1 MPMVQTFEEPKEKP
15 ATTRTRKAAPKK
27 EPKKREPKK
36 REPKRA
42 ALPKP
47 SEIIEEVNKAGEAV
61 IPTDK
66 DAGSAVISDAVTR
79 LRQQALAT
87 YRTVATAEE
96 MRYLVLN
103 DLFYLL
109 VVIMGRADMNS
120 DFCFMRCAEVQA
132 SPNEHIDLWAR
143 EHYKSTIITVG
154 KTIQDILR
162 DPELTVV
169 IFSHT
174 RPNAK
179 AFLRQI
185 MRELELNKTLFNLFP
200 DILYNDP
207 RKEARQWSEET
218 GILLKRRTNPKENTV
233 EAWGVVDGQPTGKHF
248 ALMVYDDI
256 VTKESVSTPEMI
268 RKTTEAWELSLNLS
282 ARGGHI
288 RYIGTRYHANDT
300 YDTLLKREA
309 GKPRIYPATVDGTP
323 TGAPVLLPANL
334 LMEKARLMGSYTFAC
349 HGAGSLVLMADWTQK
364 PIEDVRVGDM
374 VIGWTLPSK
383 KYGRCKVK
391 PVRVLASSIRVREAL
406 ESTLEDGTTHVHTPD
421 HKWWTGRVD
430 GVHSSYAPLSMASG
444 PGSVKSLIRMNCIPS
459 EESLT
464 DEQRVAVGY
473 LAAMLDG
480 EGALGHNVINI
491 TQDALLHPHVCER
504 IEWCLNT
511 LSIPFSIFERPE
523 ATQRMYTLT
532 GGCRTKARLSLLL
545 RGVLGKL
552 PDLLR
557 QSYSM
562 KIPGRKQR
570 VACVAQKSVGMVNV
584 YNIQTE
590 TGNYVVDGI
599 LSKNCQMLQNPLS
612 DKANGFDLAWLRYW
626 SGKPAKGERDEM
638 GRPKTDHTLT
648 MNRYLLVDPANAKKK
663 HSDYTA
669 MWVIGLAQDGN
680 YYVIDGVRDRL
691 NLSQRWEKLYALHK
705 KHRPQA
711 VGYERYGVQTD
722 IDYFR
727 EKMDFH
733 NYHFDIVELG
743 GSTAKSDRIRKLAPV
758 FQSGRF
764 FLPYRIPYV
773 TVEGEQT
780 ELVTTFID
788 EEYNTFPIG
797 AHDDSLDCMSR
808 ILDTDLAVSFPELFG
823 DDEEDEEVFGD
834 EHVHTFD
841 PLARWRDNKRA
852 EKTLSTLR
860 FQ

>member
-1 MPMVQTFEEPKEKP
+1 MARTFIMPMVQTFEEPKEKP

-349 HGAGSLVLMADWTQK
+349 
-364 PIEDVRVGDM
+364 
-374 VIGWTLPSK
+374 
-383 KYGRCKVK
+383 
-391 PVRVLASSIRVREAL
+391 
-406 ESTLEDGTTHVHTPD
+406 
-421 HKWWTGRVD
+421 
-430 GVHSSYAPLSMASG
+430 
-444 PGSVKSLIRMNCIPS
+444 
-459 EESLT
+459 
-464 DEQRVAVGY
+464 
-473 LAAMLDG
+473 
-480 EGALGHNVINI
+480 
-491 TQDALLHPHVCER
+491 
-504 IEWCLNT
+504 
-511 LSIPFSIFERPE
+511 
-523 ATQRMYTLT
+523 
-532 GGCRTKARLSLLL
+532 
-545 RGVLGKL
+545 
-552 PDLLR
+552 
-557 QSYSM
+557 
-562 KIPGRKQR
+562 
-570 VACVAQKSVGMVNV
+570 
-584 YNIQTE
+584 
-590 TGNYVVDGI
+590 
-599 LSKNCQMLQNPLS
+599 QMLQNPLS

-638 GRPKTDHTLT
+638 GRPKTDHTQT

-823 DDEEDEEVFGD
+823 DDEEDEEVFGED
-834 EHVHTFD
+834 HVHTFD

-852 EKTLSTLR
+852 DKTLSTLR